1 MIISLVVSL
10 RVVWSNIIS
19 VFQLSS
25 YEERPISRL
34 PNPFLQ
40 EELQP
45 IADVDLP
52 PPPPGSLGDLEP
64 GLHNL
69 TTLLETVRMASEE
82 LRNDNNDSS
91 PQQPQVWIR

>member
-10 RVVWSNIIS
+10 RVVWSNSIS
-19 VFQLSS
+19 VFQLSF

-45 IADVDLP
+45 SADVDLP
-52 PPPPGSLGDLEP
+52 PPPPGGLGDLEP

-82 LRNDNNDSS
+82 LRNDNDSS